1 MRLILIFWP
10 LLLIVVLQG
19 SFERCCVY
27 SYGELGA
34 PSVVSA
40 PLDVRSDHLSL
51 LKEVE
56 LFRARALQF

>member
-10 LLLIVVLQG
+10 L
-19 SFERCCVY
+19 FY
-27 SYGELGA
+27 SWTRLKDGA
-34 PSVVSA
+34 FILKVSA
-40 PLDVRSDHLSL
+40 PFDVSSDHLSL